1 MRSTESRAARICHPQ
16 RQAGCLATF
25 VRNKST
31 NIFVYV
37 VVVKIIALIVKHSL
51 RYLWMQEAGGL
62 ATHDILSN
70 YLVTNVLHTVRV
82 AGSPGSVDRP
92 ENTTF
97 TIHMSELF
105 HHTQLL
111 QLSEV
116 VKGR

>member
-1 MRSTESRAARICHPQ
+1 M
-16 RQAGCLATF
+16 
-25 VRNKST
+25 
-31 NIFVYV
+31 
-37 VVVKIIALIVKHSL
+37 L
-51 RYLWMQEAGGL
+51 RPHEVMLG
-62 ATHDILSN
+62 
-70 YLVTNVLHTVRV
+70 TVRV

-116 VKGR
+116 VKDR

>member
-1 MRSTESRAARICHPQ
+1 MFLLTVAVLGIYLSWLW
-16 RQAGCLATF
+16 GC
-25 VRNKST
+25 
-31 NIFVYV
+31 
-37 VVVKIIALIVKHSL
+37 
-51 RYLWMQEAGGL
+51 
-62 ATHDILSN
+62 
-70 YLVTNVLHTVRV
+70 TVRV

-116 VKGR
+116 VKDR